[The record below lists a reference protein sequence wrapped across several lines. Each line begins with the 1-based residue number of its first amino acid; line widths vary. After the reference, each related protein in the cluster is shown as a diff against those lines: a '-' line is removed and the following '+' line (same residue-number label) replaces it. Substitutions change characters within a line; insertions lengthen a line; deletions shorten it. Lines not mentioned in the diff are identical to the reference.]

1 LTCLLCAARP
11 KAPAEQFSQALVPN
25 PFRAEYDD
33 LAAFLKEVHP
43 ETLTI
48 FGGSAPCSR
57 MRASRAEPYQQG
69 RRFQRWK
76 GPKSGYRRESSDSN
90 KQLG

>member
-48 FGGSAPCSR
+48 FGGSAPCSPDAR
-57 MRASRAEPYQQG
+57 ITRGTVSAGEAVPALERPQERIPEG
-69 RRFQRWK
+69 
-76 GPKSGYRRESSDSN
+76 
-90 KQLG
+90 KQ